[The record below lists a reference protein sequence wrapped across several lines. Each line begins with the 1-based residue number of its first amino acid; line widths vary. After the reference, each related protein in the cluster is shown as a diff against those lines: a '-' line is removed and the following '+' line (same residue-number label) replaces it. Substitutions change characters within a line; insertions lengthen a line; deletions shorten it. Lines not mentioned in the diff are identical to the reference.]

1 MEEPKITIGIPCYNQ
16 AQYLTEA
23 IESVLAQTLKP
34 HEIIVCND
42 GSPDETRYVARQYP
56 EVKYIEQVNKGL
68 ASARNTI
75 LMNATGDY
83 ILFLDADDKML
94 ENCLK
99 VVSDTIANNPE
110 ADIISPSFKCFGKFQ
125 DEIILMANPELKD
138 FKFVNGVP
146 RNRVGY
152 FSAIK
157 KGALLEVGGYSPKM
171 AWGWEDLHLTINLLL
186 RGKKI
191 ITIPEV
197 LVLYRTKEHS
207 MIHEANAH
215 ATELTAQIRKDFPE
229 VFND

>member
-1 MEEPKITIGIPCYNQ
+1 MKITLGIPCYNQ

-42 GSPDETRYVARQYP
+42 GSPDETRYMAQQYSG
-56 EVKYIEQVNKGL
+56 VRYIEQVNKGL
-68 ASARNTI
+68 SSARNTI

-99 VVSDTIANNPE
+99 VVSDTIVNNPD
-110 ADIISPSFKCFGKFQ
+110 ADIIAPSFKCFGKFQ
-125 DEIILMANPELKD
+125 DEILLMPSPQLKD

-146 RNRVGY
+146 QNRIGY

-157 KGALLEVGGYSPKM
+157 KEALLEVAGYSPRM
-171 AWGWEDLHLTINLLL
+171 TFGWEDLHLTINLLS
-186 RGKKI
+186 RNKKI
-191 ITIPEV
+191 VTIPEV
-197 LVLYRTKEHS
+197 LMLYRTKEHS

-215 ATELTAQIRKDFPE
+215 ATELKNQIFKDFPSL
-229 VFND
+229 ND